1 MAADHGIAR
10 RVSTNRVVTLA
21 LVLALV
27 GGVRLVKAAELTASG
42 PRECADAVEI
52 SFRVER
58 AIGMSLAHAAPLA
71 FEVVMERAAAGHVAH
86 IEVTGAAPEA
96 TRFTRELS
104 ATDCDEL
111 VDAVSVA
118 IALALGAAEPSPDAD
133 AAASTERANAADARS
148 AAAAASAAPA
158 SGTAPAH
165 AAADAGDDESQE
177 TARPSVAPSLSLW
190 LLGDAGSLPSPSLG
204 AALGAELGW
213 SKLELRALGTVL
225 FERETQVESS
235 SSPAPGA
242 KLQLVTGGLL
252 ACAAPFGS
260 LRATLA
266 PFACFGAEIGRLSG
280 VGTGVASP
288 RRGGALWVAP
298 LVQVGAAW
306 TVPETALGLAMGV
319 VVAAPLARDEFALR
333 DIGTVHQPPSVVGRL
348 SVGVS
353 VRFD

>member
-1 MAADHGIAR
+1 VA
-10 RVSTNRVVTLA
+10 TNRVVKLA
-21 LVLALV
+21 LLLAL
-27 GGVRLVKAAELTASG
+27 GGGARSARAAELTASG

-58 AIGMSLAHAAPLA
+58 AIGMLLAQAAPLA
-71 FEVVMERAAAGHVAH
+71 FEVLIERTAAGHVAR
-86 IEVTGAAPEA
+86 IGVTGAAPEA
-96 TRFTRELS
+96 TRLTRELR
-104 ATDCDEL
+104 ATDCDKL

-118 IALALGAAEPSPDAD
+118 IALALGAADPSPDGA
-133 AAASTERANAADARS
+133 AAASIESSNATARS
-148 AAAAASAAPA
+148 AAAAASADPSSAP
-158 SGTAPAH
+158 PATDA
-165 AAADAGDDESQE
+165 AAADMGDDDSRAA
-177 TARPSVAPSLSLW
+177 TSPWLMPSISLW

-204 AALGAELGW
+204 AALGVELGW
-213 SKLELRALGTVL
+213 SKLELRAVGTVL
-225 FERETQVESS
+225 FERETQVESPTL
-235 SSPAPGA
+235 PAPGA
-242 KLQLVTGGLL
+242 KLQLITGGLL

-288 RRGGALWVAP
+288 RRGGALWAAP

-306 TVPETALGLAMGV
+306 AVPDTALGLAMGL
-319 VVAAPLARDEFALR
+319 AAAVPLARDEFALR
-333 DIGTVHQPPSVVGRL
+333 DIGTVHQPPSLVGRL

>member
-1 MAADHGIAR
+1 M
-10 RVSTNRVVTLA
+10 STNRVVALA
-21 LVLALV
+21 LAL
-27 GGVRLVKAAELTASG
+27 GGGALPAGAAELAASG

-58 AIGMSLAHAAPLA
+58 AIGMPLAQAAPLA
-71 FEVVMERAAAGHVAH
+71 FEVVMERTTAGHIAR
-86 IEVTGAAPEA
+86 IGVTGAAPEA

-104 ATDCDEL
+104 GTNCDQL

-118 IALALGAAEPSPDAD
+118 IALALGAAAPSPDGD
-133 AAASTERANAADARS
+133 AAPSTERASAADARS
-148 AAAAASAAPA
+148 AAAAASGAPG
-158 SGTAPAH
+158 SGAAPAH
-165 AAADAGDDESQE
+165 AAADAGDDESRT
-177 TARPSVAPSLSLW
+177 TAGPSAAPSLSLW
-190 LLGDAGSLPSPSLG
+190 LLGDAGSLPGPSLG

-225 FERETQVESS
+225 FERETQLEAPA
-235 SSPAPGA
+235 SPAPGA
-242 KLQLVTGGLL
+242 KLALITGGLF

-260 LRATLA
+260 LHATLA

-288 RRGGALWVAP
+288 RRGSALWAAP
-298 LVQVGAAW
+298 IVHVGAAW
-306 TVPETALGLAMGV
+306 AVPDTALGLAMGLA
-319 VVAAPLARDEFALR
+319 VAAPLARDEFALR

>member
-1 MAADHGIAR
+1 
-10 RVSTNRVVTLA
+10 VSTNRVVTLA

-27 GGVRLVKAAELTASG
+27 GRARPAEAAELTASG
-42 PRECADAVEI
+42 PRECADAVEL

-58 AIGMSLAHAAPLA
+58 AIGMSLAQAAPLA
-71 FEVVMERAAAGHVAH
+71 FEVLIERTAAGPVAR

-96 TRFTRELS
+96 TRFTRELR
-104 ATDCDEL
+104 ATDCDQL

-118 IALALGAAEPSPDAD
+118 IALALGAAEPSSDGD
-133 AAASTERANAADARS
+133 AAASTERANAPS

-158 SGTAPAH
+158 TAPA
-165 AAADAGDDESQE
+165 AAGADATDTGDDDSLD
-177 TARPSVAPSLSLW
+177 TKSPSAAPSISLW

-213 SKLELRALGTVL
+213 SKLELRAVGTVL
-225 FERETQVESS
+225 FERETQVESA

-242 KLQLVTGGLL
+242 KLQLITGGLL

-260 LRATLA
+260 LRATFA
-266 PFACFGAEIGRLSG
+266 PFACFGAELGQLSG

-288 RRGGALWVAP
+288 RRGSALWAAP
-298 LVQVGAAW
+298 LVQVGGEWA
-306 TVPETALGLAMGV
+306 VPDTALGLAMAL
-319 VVAAPLARDEFALR
+319 VAAVPLTRDEFALR
-333 DIGTVHQPPSVVGRL
+333 NIGTVHQPPSVVGRL

>member
-1 MAADHGIAR
+1 M
-10 RVSTNRVVTLA
+10 VTLA
-21 LVLALV
+21 LGLAL
-27 GGVRLVKAAELTASG
+27 GGGTRPANAAELTATG
-42 PRECADAVEI
+42 PRECADAVEL

-58 AIGMSLAHAAPLA
+58 AIGMSLVQAAPLA
-71 FEVVMERAAAGHVAH
+71 FEVVMERTAAGHVAR
-86 IEVTGAAPEA
+86 IGVTGAAPEA

-104 ATDCDEL
+104 GTDCEKL

-118 IALALGAAEPSPDAD
+118 IALALGAADPSPDGD
-133 AAASTERANAADARS
+133 AALSTERANTRS
-148 AAAAASAAPA
+148 MAAAASGAPT
-158 SGTAPAH
+158 SGAAPAH
-165 AAADAGDDESQE
+165 AAADAGDDESRT
-177 TARPSVAPSLSLW
+177 TARPSAAPSLSLW
-190 LLGDAGSLPSPSLG
+190 LLGDAGSLPHPSLG

-225 FERETQVESS
+225 FERETQVESP

-242 KLQLVTGGLL
+242 KLQLITGGLL

-288 RRGGALWVAP
+288 RRGSALWAAP

-306 TVPETALGLAMGV
+306 AVPDTALGLAMALV
-319 VVAAPLARDEFALR
+319 AAAPLARDEFALR
-333 DIGTVHQPPSVVGRL
+333 EIGTVHQPPSVVGRL